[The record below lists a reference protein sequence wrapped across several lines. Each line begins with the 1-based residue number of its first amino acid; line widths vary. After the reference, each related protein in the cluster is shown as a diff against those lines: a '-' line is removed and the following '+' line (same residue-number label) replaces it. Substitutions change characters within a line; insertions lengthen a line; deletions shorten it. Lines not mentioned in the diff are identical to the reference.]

1 MIEREV
7 KLSFGTPDEARA
19 AVTAAGASPLRPLRL
34 QRDSLFD
41 TPDETLRRR
50 GCALRVR
57 REDGGAWLTFKG
69 PGQPGSMKVR
79 EEHETPAADGDVLIR
94 ILRELG
100 FDVCF
105 TYEKRREEYAADGV
119 TIAIDDTPI
128 GTFVELEGDESG
140 ILRLTRALGRTP
152 QDFILGSY
160 RSLFVARREE
170 LGIPGNDMVFSGQ

>member
-1 MIEREV
+1 
-7 KLSFGTPDEARA
+7 
-19 AVTAAGASPLRPLRL
+19 
-34 QRDSLFD
+34 
-41 TPDETLRRR
+41 
-50 GCALRVR
+50 
-57 REDGGAWLTFKG
+57 
-69 PGQPGSMKVR
+69 MKVR

-160 RSLFVARREE
+160 RRLFVARREE